1 MMRLLALDTA
11 TEACSVAL
19 WVDGAVAMAQ
29 RRLMVRG
36 HAEALMPMVA
46 AVMAESGLAYGD
58 IDAFAVTR
66 GPGTFTGLRIGLAA
80 ARGLALAAERPLIG
94 LTTLEVLAASVP
106 VARRGQSLMA
116 AIDARRDEIYGQVF
130 ATDLTPL
137 GEPAARSADALA
149 AEPWVPPLQVVGTA
163 ARRMADLLGDGVT
176 ALPGDGCPDAA
187 VAVALAAT
195 RSLPAVGV
203 PVAPLYL
210 RPPDARLPR
219 TP

>member
-1 MMRLLALDTA
+1 MRLLALDTA

-46 AVMAESGLAYGD
+46 AVMAECGLAYGD

>member
-80 ARGLALAAERPLIG
+80 ARGLALAATRPLIG

-106 VARRGQSLMA
+106 VARRGHSLMA
-116 AIDARRDEIYGQVF
+116 AINARRGEIYGQVF

-149 AEPWVPPLQVVGTA
+149 AEPWGPPLQVVGTA
-163 ARRMADLLGDGVT
+163 AQRMADLLGDGVT

-210 RPPDARLPR
+210 RPPDARLLR

>member
-1 MMRLLALDTA
+1 MRLLALDTA

-46 AVMAESGLAYGD
+46 AVMAECGLAYGD

-66 GPGTFTGLRIGLAA
+66 GPGAFTGLRIGLAA

>member
-1 MMRLLALDTA
+1 MRLLALDTA

-80 ARGLALAAERPLIG
+80 ARGLALAATRPLIG

>member
-80 ARGLALAAERPLIG
+80 ARGLALAATRPLIG

-106 VARRGQSLMA
+106 VARRGHSLMA
-116 AIDARRDEIYGQVF
+116 AIDARRGEIYGQVF

-163 ARRMADLLGDGVT
+163 AQRMADLLGDGVT

>member
-80 ARGLALAAERPLIG
+80 ARGLALAATRPLIG

-163 ARRMADLLGDGVT
+163 AQRMADLLGDGVT